1 MNAIRQYEFGP
12 AENLRFEVFA
22 DPQPAEGQV
31 AIAVEAAGVHVIDL
45 SIRRGIQMGPFP
57 LPALPM
63 TPGREVAGTVDAL
76 GPGVDE
82 RWLRRRVVGHLGQAG
97 GGYAER
103 AVAPVEALHELGDG
117 VGAEQAVAM
126 IGTGRTAMAIL
137 EAGAITAQDTV
148 LVTAA
153 AGGIGT
159 LLLQA
164 ALAAGAGV
172 VGVAG
177 GPEKVAHVRALGATV
192 AVDYREAG
200 WEGAV
205 TAALDGRGVSL
216 AFDGVGGAVGRG
228 ALTLLAPTGRL
239 VVFGF
244 SSGEPTALTTADV
257 LGGRTVT
264 GSLGAR
270 ITQRP
275 GGIRDLERQALA
287 ALADGTLTPALQRF
301 PLADAAAAHTALA
314 ARATTGKVV
323 LLP

>member
-1 MNAIRQYEFGP
+1 MNAIRQYEFGA

-45 SIRRGIQMGPFP
+45 SIRRGIPMGPFP

-159 LLLQA
+159 LLTQA
-164 ALAAGAGV
+164 ALAAGAEV

-200 WEGAV
+200 STATASRSPSTASAAPSAV
-205 TAALDGRGVSL
+205 
-216 AFDGVGGAVGRG
+216 
-228 ALTLLAPTGRL
+228 
-239 VVFGF
+239 
-244 SSGEPTALTTADV
+244 
-257 LGGRTVT
+257 
-264 GSLGAR
+264 AR
-270 ITQRP
+270 
-275 GGIRDLERQALA
+275 
-287 ALADGTLTPALQRF
+287 
-301 PLADAAAAHTALA
+301 
-314 ARATTGKVV
+314 
-323 LLP
+323 